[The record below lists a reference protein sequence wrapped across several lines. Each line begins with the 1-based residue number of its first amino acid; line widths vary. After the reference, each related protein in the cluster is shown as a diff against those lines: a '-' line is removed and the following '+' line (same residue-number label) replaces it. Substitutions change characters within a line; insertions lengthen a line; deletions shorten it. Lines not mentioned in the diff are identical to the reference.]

1 MVTHLPSIFTGSFGA
16 SEPSGHCVS
25 DCCSRGSSLGPGDR
39 VCVCGE
45 LCVCYRLRAVA
56 PGADADARASPGHR
70 AESSGPRGSWYLV
83 QRTCAH
89 SQGGPR
95 AQAASGAPHV
105 STVVTEHAGRALPGC
120 PALSCAAGRGQ
131 ATTVHVLQS
140 CRRRGAAGSR
150 PRVDLWVPE
159 GRALARGG
167 QGWLLAKS
175 HFWQMKRG
183 PRPPRRVVQKPW
195 PDGCLWASESPSAAP
210 SPAGPSPPGEGLPGL
225 RRWALSGGEPDIGVS
240 GR

>member
-1 MVTHLPSIFTGSFGA
+1 MSATAAP
-16 SEPSGHCVS
+16 
-25 DCCSRGSSLGPGDR
+25 RGSSLGPGDR

-45 LCVCYRLRAVA
+45 LCVCYGLRAVA

-70 AESSGPRGSWYLV
+70 AESSGPWGSWYLV
-83 QRTCAH
+83 RRTCAH

-95 AQAASGAPHV
+95 AQAAAGSPHV

-150 PRVDLWVPE
+150 PRVDLWGPE

-167 QGWLLAKS
+167 QGWLFAANEERTQAPPSGLCRS
-175 HFWQMKRG
+175 PG
-183 PRPPRRVVQKPW
+183 PMA
-195 PDGCLWASESPSAAP
+195 AS
-210 SPAGPSPPGEGLPGL
+210 GPQSPPLQPPARQGPHHL
-225 RRWALSGGEPDIGVS
+225 
-240 GR
+240 GRACLG

>member
-1 MVTHLPSIFTGSFGA
+1 MVTHLPSIFMGSFGA

-95 AQAASGAPHV
+95 AQAAAGAPHV

-150 PRVDLWVPE
+150 PRVDLWLPE

-167 QGWLLAKS
+167 QGWLFAANEERTQAPPSGCAEALA
-175 HFWQMKRG
+175 
-183 PRPPRRVVQKPW
+183 
-195 PDGCLWASESPSAAP
+195 
-210 SPAGPSPPGEGLPGL
+210 
-225 RRWALSGGEPDIGVS
+225 
-240 GR
+240 